1 MPTRHLCQVGIESYD
16 RGMKKKYP
24 SEEQERFIVR
34 FPDGMRDRIAGL
46 AKAAGRTM
54 NAEIVQRLE
63 QTLIREAFDPLD
75 FEELETQSRYYVAM
89 HQAELIQLQL
99 EEAIAANGNSPSAA
113 ESLRAAFPELMKQRD
128 DVRALVTELRSA
140 NISLMRRRTARKSG
154 PEPAGGANA
163 K

>member
-1 MPTRHLCQVGIESYD
+1 MSEKPN
-16 RGMKKKYP
+16 YP
-24 SEEQERFIVR
+24 SQSQDKFVLRL
-34 FPDGMRDRIAGL
+34 PDGMRDKISGL

-75 FEELETQSRYYVAM
+75 FEELEIQSRYYVAM

-99 EEAIAANGNSPSAA
+99 EEAIAANGDSPSAV
-113 ESLRAAFPELMKQRD
+113 ERLRAAFPELMKQRD
-128 DVRALVTELRSA
+128 EARALVTELRRA

-154 PEPAGGANA
+154 PEPAGGASA